1 MQINSQA
8 SQLHSQ
14 GAAVLPSQHAV
25 SSISTAGE
33 SSTQKQPESPE
44 NEIQGVDRSAT
55 GAKIKTDQV
64 PAKPQDIKNPI
75 DDPSSAEYAQIK
87 ELAARD
93 REVRAHEQAH
103 LGAAGQYATGGAS
116 FSFQSGPDG
125 QHYAVGGEVG
135 IDVSAIADD
144 PEATIAKMQ
153 VIQRAASAPAE
164 PSGQDMRVA
173 ANAAQ
178 VAAAARAELASAAF
192 EESQV
197 ATEEAASQQA
207 PEETP
212 APLSSNAKTA
222 TQSYHDQQQSADQQ
236 QTPELFRSA
245 A

>member
-1 MQINSQA
+1 MQINNQTSR
-8 SQLHSQ
+8 LYSQ
-14 GAAVLPSQHAV
+14 GAAVLPSSHV
-25 SSISTAGE
+25 SIPSAPTGE
-33 SSTQKQPESPE
+33 NNAKKTPE
-44 NEIQGVDRSAT
+44 NTATENQGLHRSDRAVA
-55 GAKIKTDQV
+55 AKADQA
-64 PAKPQDIKNPI
+64 PAKPQDGKNPI

-87 ELAARD
+87 ELVARD

-178 VAAAARAELASAAF
+178 VASAARAELASQAF
-192 EESQV
+192 EK
-197 ATEEAASQQA
+197 SQQTTSDTEPKNTA
-207 PEETP
+207 SESSEK
-212 APLSSNAKTA
+212 LSANAKTA
-222 TQSYHDQQQSADQQ
+222 TQSYREQRENNGLAD
-236 QTPELFRSA
+236 TAPRFSRA